1 MREKETR
8 ILLSYHRYDI
18 EWRDL
23 FENGWKPFQDQGQL
37 DVSYAEIMKPS
48 QIFPHMQTNDPGS
61 KLFDF
66 IILLISK
73 KYLSLNDVIE
83 KEIPEKILPL
93 QERGTRVIPVYIE
106 NCSWQ
111 SISWLREMKL
121 WPSPQLSFSDMSEN
135 EKKKYVPRFIKDELK
150 LGGAEKAK
158 STYGKGKHGEGQYG
172 GKDSKE
178 EEQQRLEDDA
188 RLEQEVVKLEER
200 YKLKFSIETKNIIK
214 VAMQLAVHEAIDTWK
229 LHTREILVA
238 IAYYGQRKE
247 RKYNTA
253 QFVLEKLRSKRS
265 DYLEIYFNRIHSV
278 KIIDKNIQ
286 GKELIWTGY
295 VADALR
301 AAKRFAI
308 RTTDN
313 NKIHIRHLL
322 AALLFFRAAGRA
334 ARGAQILIEKAE
346 IELSMFIREFQQY
359 VKNTFKD
366 DDTEAWQRIFS
377 EKVADE
383 EKSVQID
390 TLEKIDK
397 KVAEEGAEGEEV
409 EEAVGASIEGSSVP
423 DQPTKIDTLGF
434 EPYTT
439 AIANFLSHENTK
451 PPLTI
456 SVEGE
461 WGSGKTSFM
470 MQLGNKL
477 RVKEGLIIEFSP
489 WMHEDQ
495 ESLWAAFAL
504 EFTRQLSE
512 SLSWWESIIARVKL
526 LWQRFNWREGWVEVT
541 KAGAVWLV
549 YVLALLGIILI
560 VWGEGLPYIQSVV
573 LKAFL
578 SVAVV
583 AGVIGRALKKLGY
596 CIGSPLK
603 FDLKKY
609 VEMPDYTDRVCF
621 IERFHED
628 FKKIIDVYAMKKN
641 VYVFIDDLDRCK
653 VPIAAEIM
661 QAINMM
667 ISDNPRVTFIM
678 GMDRRKV
685 AASLAVKDKE
695 IIHYLRAELIDKKN
709 EESGSSYW
717 LAGLDY
723 GYSFI
728 EKFIQLPFSIPRPT
742 KSDIDNMIDHIVAKE
757 SKEIERKLISIPRS
771 DEDLYGSSDERP
783 SDLKDKREDIDSTPE
798 SREEEEVKEEEKRW
812 LELKLADDS
821 EQIRAIVH
829 MIAPFVDYN
838 PRRIKQFINLFR
850 LRAYIAYETQW
861 LILPEETEYSE
872 GLTLE
877 QLGKIVVISFLFT
890 ISKFAHSFNGYE
902 HHGSFEKCAAV
913 ANTVLEKYNKTGT
926 LDDSLSLD
934 DLRTCL
940 FFEYRRARHIY
951 QGGSIKF
958 ISKDGTETHI
968 DLPTRPDE
976 DEETMKYIRAL
987 VEAIRA
993 KMD

>member
-1 MREKETR
+1 VKKKVARKKMVKKKTAKKKSARKKVDKRKGIQEKVENDKNWVVGNEA
-8 ILLSYHRYDI
+8 IKI
-18 EWRDL
+18 EPVNVTDAYGIQGIEGESK
-23 FENGWKPFQDQGQL
+23 FGDGWKDEG
-37 DVSYAEIMKPS
+37 
-48 QIFPHMQTNDPGS
+48 
-61 KLFDF
+61 
-66 IILLISK
+66 
-73 KYLSLNDVIE
+73 
-83 KEIPEKILPL
+83 
-93 QERGTRVIPVYIE
+93 
-106 NCSWQ
+106 
-111 SISWLREMKL
+111 
-121 WPSPQLSFSDMSEN
+121 WP
-135 EKKKYVPRFIKDELK
+135 
-150 LGGAEKAK
+150 
-158 STYGKGKHGEGQYG
+158 
-172 GKDSKE
+172 GKDGSSE
-178 EEQQRLEDDA
+178 YGETDGEDKDW
-188 RLEQEVVKLEER
+188 LEQAIVKLEER

-214 VAMQLAVHEAIDTWK
+214 AAVRLAVNEGIDAWK
-229 LHTREILVA
+229 IHTREVLVA
-238 IAYYGQRKE
+238 IAYYGQKKE

-265 DYLEIYFNRIHSV
+265 DYLEDNFKRIDRETSID
-278 KIIDKNIQ
+278 KIIERKVLKRTGYAADAFRWAKKCAFSTTDKN
-286 GKELIWTGY
+286 LI
-295 VADALR
+295 R
-301 AAKRFAI
+301 
-308 RTTDN
+308 
-313 NKIHIRHLL
+313 IRHLL
-322 AALLFFRAAGRA
+322 AALLLFRAAGKA
-334 ARGAQILIEKAE
+334 TISAQSLIEEAG
-346 IELSMFIREFQQY
+346 IELPTFIREFQQY
-359 VKNTFKD
+359 VTNTFKD
-366 DDTEAWQRIFS
+366 DDTEEWERIFS

-397 KVAEEGAEGEEV
+397 KVADEGAEGEEV

-583 AGVIGRALKKLGY
+583 AGVIGRALKKLGD

-783 SDLKDKREDIDSTPE
+783 SDLKDKREDIDRTPE

-850 LRAYIAYETQW
+850 LRAYIAYETQR

-877 QLGKIVVISFLFT
+877 QLGKIVVISLRWPLFLESLARDEFILRELAVFSEEKTEDINSLGNEVGRRWAREDQLMQLIRFGCLDEKGGRGSEWSKYTLSQAKVDKILQVSPKIRNMEKAPLKVKVSDT
-890 ISKFAHSFNGYE
+890 I
-902 HHGSFEKCAAV
+902 GS
-913 ANTVLEKYNKTGT
+913 
-926 LDDSLSLD
+926 S
-934 DLRTCL
+934 
-940 FFEYRRARHIY
+940 
-951 QGGSIKF
+951 
-958 ISKDGTETHI
+958 DGVGVEVI
-968 DLPTRPDE
+968 DKESE
-976 DEETMKYIRAL
+976 DEEKVESEGQKAAVTRKKKKVKKKAKKKATKKKPKKKMK
-987 VEAIRA
+987 
-993 KMD
+993 K